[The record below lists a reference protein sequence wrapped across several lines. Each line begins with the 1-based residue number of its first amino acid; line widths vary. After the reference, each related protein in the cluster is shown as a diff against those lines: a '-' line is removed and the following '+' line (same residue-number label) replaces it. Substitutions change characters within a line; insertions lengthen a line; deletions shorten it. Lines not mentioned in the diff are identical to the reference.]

1 MNETD
6 TAKLLQIRR
15 DLTGG
20 TYNDDTI
27 AVWCEALKDWPLT
40 ECKTALIDAARG
52 NQRVTVAHLVER
64 LPAPARK
71 RSERALQP
79 VCIRCNM
86 APAALLRT
94 RCEPCAQIVHDQ
106 IRDGAIHSPA
116 MADAVQA
123 ARRRRDP

>member
-27 AVWCEALKDWPLT
+27 TVWCEALKDWPLT
-40 ECKTALIDAARG
+40 ECKTALISAARG
-52 NQRVTVAHLVER
+52 YQRVTVAHLVER
-64 LPAPARK
+64 LPAPTPK
-71 RSERALQP
+71 RTERTEP
-79 VCIRCNM
+79 ICIRCNM

-94 RCEPCAQIVHDQ
+94 RCEPCQQIVHDQ
-106 IRDGAIHSPA
+106 IRDGVIHNPA
-116 MADAVQA
+116 MTDAVNA
-123 ARRRRDP
+123 AHRRNR